1 MSISIELILLSVF
14 KADTFCVGIKKS
26 IKTNVIDIV
35 LKNLLFITKP
45 PILQVIFYNYVYK

>member
-35 LKNLLFITKP
+35 LKNLLTKP